1 MSLSMIE
8 QLADAT
14 DIQTFFDSV
23 KFNRVETVSNVG
35 DMSYQDHTLMGTHYS
50 TLKVMFPSLHDSLS
64 FFLSAFTQSEIKSI
78 ESMIRFYIRLFPY
91 DALETAI
98 NKNHPVITV
107 NHRSDACWVNFEA
120 FTIVRSYKKWKFKI
134 NDKHDKSLDLDALNF
149 QNIQIVLLHAFYDMF
164 HNIFKHEQFI
174 INNELAL
181 KVAKNQDNFSFTQMR
196 YQHMFTH
203 ETDMD
208 FAKHVRDY
216 GNLHIVTDDNVKNRV
231 IHRGVM
237 GVSGNRRVVKNI
249 LHVAKQS
256 ETHIS
261 IHNECVDLLD
271 NLFHIALTPTQLDYL
286 KKTLEVMRLA
296 DICYPKHKDNEIQII
311 RANNGKKT
319 IFNLI
324 SERTPY
330 QFKTGRHCLIIS
342 SFISV
347 GFYIENEYC
356 SERVKTFQEAYEL
369 CYNLLIKHVG
379 KSLDIDP
386 KDVTELHFKTL
397 EMSNY

>member
-8 QLADAT
+8 QLADAV
-14 DIQTFFDSV
+14 DILPFFDSV
-23 KFNRVETVSNVG
+23 KFNKVETVSNSG
-35 DMSYQDHTLMGTHYS
+35 EISYQDHTLMGTHYS
-50 TLKVMFPSLHDSLS
+50 TLKVVFSSLQDSLS
-64 FFLSAFTQSEIKSI
+64 FFLSSFTQSEIKSI

-91 DALETAI
+91 DALENAI
-98 NKNHPVITV
+98 NNKNPIVKV
-107 NHRSDACWVNFEA
+107 NHRDDACWVDFGA
-120 FTIVRSYKKWKFKI
+120 FTIVRIYKKWKFKI
-134 NDKHDKSLDLDALNF
+134 NDKYDKSLDLDALSF
-149 QNIQIVLLHAFYDMF
+149 QNIQIVLIHAFYDMF
-164 HNIFKHEQFI
+164 HNIFKHDNFI

-181 KVAKNQDNFSFTQMR
+181 KLAKNQDNFSFTQMR
-196 YQHMFTH
+196 YQHIFTH

-208 FAKHVRDY
+208 FAKHVRNY
-216 GNLHIVTDDNVKNRV
+216 GNLYIVTDTNAKNRV
-231 IHRGVM
+231 IHRGIM
-237 GVSGNRRVVKNI
+237 GVSGNQRVVKNI

-271 NLFHIALTPTQLDYL
+271 HLFHVALTSTQLDYL
-286 KKTLEVMRLA
+286 KKTLEVMRIA

-324 SERTPY
+324 TERTPY
-330 QFKTGRHCLIIS
+330 QFKTGRHSLILS

-347 GFYIENEYC
+347 GFYIQDEYC
-356 SERVKTFQEAYEL
+356 SERVKTFQEAYEM

-386 KDVTELHFKTL
+386 KDVTDLHFKTL